1 MVDSILTF
9 LTRNSDEILIS
20 IGTALFLTALAFG
33 YKKIKHGSGLA
44 WKEIKRVFLNARP
57 KVYRALGVAPI
68 EDMQVLDAKVH
79 RIGTLQL
86 EQNRPTSS
94 EKQPEMVFRNNVYW
108 IGNSEEGP
116 FCPKC
121 YGGDRKE
128 VRLTEYVDDRFWRC
142 SVCDTAV
149 EKPGRA
155 SRPTRAETDFD
166 VYNS

>member
-1 MVDSILTF
+1 MVDSILSF
-9 LTRNSDEILIS
+9 LTKHSAEILI
-20 IGTALFLTALAFG
+20 GVLTTLIAGVVILWFT
-33 YKKIKHGSGLA
+33 KIKHCGGLA
-44 WKEIKRVFLNARP
+44 WKKIKRVFLNSRP

-68 EDMQVLDAKVH
+68 EDVQVLDAKVH

-149 EKPGRA
+149 EKPERA
-155 SRPTRAETDFD
+155 SRPTRAETDLDEF
-166 VYNS
+166 NS